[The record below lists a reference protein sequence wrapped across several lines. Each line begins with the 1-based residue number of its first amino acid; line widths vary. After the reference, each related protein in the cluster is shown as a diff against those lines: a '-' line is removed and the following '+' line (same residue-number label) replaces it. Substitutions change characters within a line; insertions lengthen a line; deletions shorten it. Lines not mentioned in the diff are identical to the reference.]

1 VGAGFAP
8 KGMETPLVNE
18 LIVID
23 TDIIIDAGRDV
34 REAVDCLKKMERQ
47 SKLAVSAITQME
59 LLTECRDKIEV
70 RRIERFLQRFQRL
83 KLTEAVSDIA
93 INLLLQYRL
102 SHGMTIPD
110 ALIAA
115 TAIALDQFF
124 VSKNQRDFYFIKGLK
139 LLNYPSK

>member
-1 VGAGFAP
+1 
-8 KGMETPLVNE
+8 METPLVNE

-59 LLTECRDKIEV
+59 LLTGCRDKIEV

-139 LLNYPSK
+139 LLNYPPK